1 MFWISAWTSWM
12 FESLTLTTRA
22 ECSMENPKLE
32 METARVSAMKS
43 KRVLTNHTG
52 KQLWIHTNVFNK
64 LIDQWQTDKQQILSC
79 INLADNVADITNK
92 LNRKL
97 SRLFSNL
104 NTNHFLILIYFY
116 SSDPV
121 FHLNDISNK
130 RAVYFWT
137 RDSVTKCLGTTVEL
151 GAWVR
156 SPQPRTTWRIYIW
169 KRFNNFMCQHYITL
183 NWDS

>member
-1 MFWISAWTSWM
+1 M
-12 FESLTLTTRA
+12 FESLTLRTRA
-22 ECSMENPKLE
+22 ACSMENPELGME
-32 METARVSAMKS
+32 MARASAMMT
-43 KRVLTNHTG
+43 KRVLNNHTG
-52 KQLWIHTNVFNK
+52 KQLWIHSNVFNQ
-64 LIDQWQTDKQQILSC
+64 LIDQWQTDKQQILSY

-97 SRLFSNL
+97 SKLFSNL

-121 FHLNDISNK
+121 FHLNDMCNK

-137 RDSVTKCLGTTVEL
+137 WDSVTKCLDTTVDL

-156 SPQPRTTWRIYIW
+156 SPQPLTTWRNYIW
-169 KRFNNFMCQHYITL
+169 KRFNKLMCQYYITL
-183 NWDS
+183 NWDSWKI